1 MQINKYFSCVGSQD
15 VYSGS
20 SYSYTINLIPLDI
33 QLNYST
39 KTNLFLII

>member
-20 SYSYTINLIPLDI
+20 SYSYTIKMILLDI
-33 QLNYST
+33 QLNYTT
-39 KTNLFLII
+39 KTSLF

>member
-20 SYSYTINLIPLDI
+20 SYSYTITHTD
-33 QLNYST
+33 T
-39 KTNLFLII
+39 KDLLCIIIFN